1 MHYLHGSVCVCVCV
15 CVCTYAYMNCVC
27 MCVCVRACMYVCMYV
42 HTEGKNQHR
51 SRAINAVT
59 NLLGSGV
66 INPVTAK
73 GDLRSTE
80 QLFVV

>member
-1 MHYLHGSVCVCVCV
+1 
-15 CVCTYAYMNCVC
+15 
-27 MCVCVRACMYVCMYV
+27 MYV